1 MLTMGANSPELL
13 ARSDGPG
20 DDYRLIGYATKATRA
35 AGLSAEQIEKFYD
48 EALSADYRDLLRFN
62 YPNRERHRRYVLIDE
77 ITGHV
82 WGDVVAADPIK
93 ACRAV
98 DARCGQHKREYTDIG
113 SAPFDG
119 HSGYHVYLATS
130 AYSVYADADGQDG
143 EFIKAVEAMPFVTR
157 VAIEK
162 L

>member
-1 MLTMGANSPELL
+1 MDANYPDMLLEI
-13 ARSDGPG
+13 DGPG
-20 DDYRLIGYATKATRA
+20 DDYRPIYHSNKPMRRA
-35 AGLSAEQIEKFYD
+35 NLSAEEIEKFCD
-48 EALSADYRDLLRFN
+48 DNLLLSNHLN
-62 YPNRERHRRYVLIDE
+62 HERRRRYLLIDE

-93 ACRAV
+93 ACRAI
-98 DARCGQHKREYTDIG
+98 DARCSQLNREYTDIG

-130 AYSVYADADGQDG
+130 AYNEYATADGDDA

-157 VAIEK
+157 VAIESRRGG
-162 L
+162 